1 MPKLTS
7 GIYFEVTE
15 IDWEDPK
22 QVEGAKRVMAEMR
35 HFVRNLSGSKNPFHG
50 FGSSQT
56 LPVNAPQRSRLG
68 VNPLKFSEMV
78 EAVERVKGDL
88 RAVSSVLRLDYN
100 VVYNRILIY
109 KKKGYF
115 RMLPDKRWE
124 VVDNPVVRELRAL
137 TA

>member
-15 IDWEDPK
+15 IDWEDPR

-35 HFVRNLSGSKNPFHG
+35 HFIRNLKGTKYPFQGTSLPSKVRHRHKVSPARFAE
-50 FGSSQT
+50 
-56 LPVNAPQRSRLG
+56 LA
-68 VNPLKFSEMV
+68 
-78 EAVERVKGDL
+78 EAIEQAKGDL
-88 RAVSSVLRLDYN
+88 KLAAVVLRQHYSS
-100 VVYNRILIY
+100 VYNRILIY

-115 RMLPDKRWE
+115 RQLPDKTWRVVEDNE
-124 VVDNPVVRELRAL
+124 VVRDLRAL

>member
-35 HFVRNLSGSKNPFHG
+35 HFVRNLKGSKYPFQ
-50 FGSSQT
+50 GSSYPILAKRVQ
-56 LPVNAPQRSRLG
+56 PG
-68 VNPLKFSEMV
+68 VNPARFAELA
-78 EAVERVKGDL
+78 EAVERANGCLKMA
-88 RAVSSVLRLDYN
+88 AVVLRQHHSS
-100 VVYNRILIY
+100 VYNRILIY
-109 KKKGYF
+109 KKKGLF
-115 RMLPDKRWE
+115 RQLPDKRWE
-124 VVDNPVVRELRAL
+124 VVDSPLVKELRAL